1 VGFVKND
8 FAKFVQNEAPDVAKS
23 VLDVKSVNNSGVA
36 GIHEALRSGVLLK
49 TMKQLRV
56 AEETEVVEEILRRLG
71 KGEGNVAYG
80 LEEVRRMV
88 DLGAVDTLLVADTL
102 LRESDDE
109 KRLLIEDVM
118 EAAEQKGGTV
128 IVIGTEHEAGTKLV
142 GLGGVAALLRFSPSG
157 AVGR

>member
-1 VGFVKND
+1 MVG
-8 FAKFVQNEAPDVAKS
+8 
-23 VLDVKSVNNSGVA
+23 
-36 GIHEALRSGVLLK
+36 
-49 TMKQLRV
+49 
-56 AEETEVVEEILRRLG
+56 
-71 KGEGNVAYG
+71 
-80 LEEVRRMV
+80 
-88 DLGAVDTLLVADTL
+88 LGAVDTLLVADTL